1 MNKTLTILDVDL
13 DVEFDIVGCYRPATR
28 LDPAEYAEV
37 EITAVSLDGTDITEL
52 LADWVIDKLRDSID
66 PVEIAYDMAINDAA
80 DRAEYENE
88 RIREREFA

>member
-13 DVEFDIVGCYRPATR
+13 DVEFEIIGRNRPATR

-52 LADWVIDKLRDSID
+52 LADWVIDKLHDDID
-66 PVEIAYDMAINDAA
+66 PVEIACDMAINDAA
-80 DRAEYENE
+80 DRAEYESE